1 MQTLTMHEIQ
11 DRKSAKVTTQ
21 TIDMAYYDSTR
32 NPVYLTRRL
41 QSFFDNAP
49 HYKQNWVSLIVD
61 AVCDKLVIEGLSVTL
76 ASEQDKRQ
84 DRLDEIWDNEG
95 LNQEADIAHL
105 YAHMTGEGFMIAEE
119 VDNKSRAFA
128 VDPRAVVVYYG
139 GMNPKEITQ
148 AVYFWLEGEMFRATE
163 WYVDNERV
171 YRKDYKGTKRTS
183 TDDTPANKTNLSYTP
198 IGEEHD
204 TGYSRIPVFHFM
216 RTGRSITSE
225 FYKVR
230 AIQDVINK
238 TFVSQGFMIEKAA
251 DDIRYIIT
259 SGNVADVSKAKA
271 GDVVGI
277 APAAANTQPVSVGS
291 FSVADYN
298 GLTSIIDNCVMA
310 MSAITATPYFYF
322 NRNTGTQISGEALQ
336 ALEAP
341 LVAKVSR
348 YKKRH
353 APVWEALGA
362 FLLTIEG
369 MDTDTSE
376 VTCNYA
382 DSRTVLPMT
391 EAQVLQTNKAA
402 GIPLI
407 TQLRARGWR
416 QSELNQMLEDRDTE
430 MPVTMDEAA
439 ITELQDRITENTTA
453 MIEPMLDQT
462 IQLISDMALKRAT
475 ESVDLIAQQVQN
487 AG

>member
-1 MQTLTMHEIQ
+1 MLTMAEIQTL
-11 DRKSAKVTTQ
+11 KSSKVSTQ
-21 TIDMAYYDSTR
+21 SIDIAYYDGTR

-41 QSFFDNAP
+41 QAFFDNAP
-49 HYKQNWVSLIVD
+49 HYKQNWSSLIVD
-61 AVCDKLVIEGLSVTL
+61 AVVDKLTIEGMSVA
-76 ASEQDKRQ
+76 ASGEQDKRPA
-84 DRLDEIWDNEG
+84 RLDEIWDNEG
-95 LNQEADIAHL
+95 LNQEADLVHL
-105 YAHMTGEGFMIAEE
+105 YAHMTGEAFMIAEE
-119 VDNKSRAFA
+119 LDGKARAFA

-139 GMNPKEITQ
+139 GVNPKEITQ
-148 AVYFWLEGEMFRATE
+148 AAYFWLDGETFMATE
-163 WYVDNERV
+163 WIVDNGAV
-171 YRKDYKGTKRTS
+171 YRQDYRGFKRTG
-183 TDDTPANKTNLSYTP
+183 TAETAANKTYLSYEEV
-198 IGEEHD
+198 GELQA
-204 TGYSRIPVFHFM
+204 TKLNRIPVFHFT
-216 RTGRSITSE
+216 RTGRGITSE
-225 FYKVR
+225 FYKVK
-230 AIQDVINK
+230 AVQDVINK

-259 SGNVADVSKAKA
+259 SGNVADVSKAKS

-277 APAAANTQPVSVGS
+277 APAPANTQPVSVGS

-298 GLTSIIDNCVMA
+298 GLTNIIDNCVMA

-341 LVAKVSR
+341 LVTKVSR

-353 APVWEALGA
+353 SPVWEALCA
-362 FLLTIEG
+362 FMLTIEG
-369 MDTDTSE
+369 MDTETSE
-376 VTCNYA
+376 ITCNYS

-391 EAQVLQTNKAA
+391 EAQVLQINKSA
-402 GIPLI
+402 GVPLI
-407 TQLRARGWR
+407 TQLRQRGWR
-416 QSELNQMLEDRDTE
+416 QNDIDEMLADRDAE

-475 ESVDLIAQQVQN
+475 ESVDLIARQVQN